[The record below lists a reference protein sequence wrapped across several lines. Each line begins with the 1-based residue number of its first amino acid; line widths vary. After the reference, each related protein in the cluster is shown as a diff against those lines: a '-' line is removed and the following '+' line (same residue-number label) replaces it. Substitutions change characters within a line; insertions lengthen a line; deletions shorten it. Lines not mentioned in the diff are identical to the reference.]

1 MSQAPMISQGQDPI
15 WTPISIA
22 KFSHNTCPYG
32 TRTFT
37 WTHIGER
44 SDLDLVFRSAR
55 VIDGL
60 GNYAER
66 LVMQVSAGAE
76 QLEYQDL
83 GELVKFAK
91 EYDSSSGAEHP
102 VQIVIKSPF
111 LAMRYPKTT
120 NTVRRIQVKFRN
132 EADFSRALGFLRDLG
147 LPILDNV
154 QPAPKFRPTPSPAP
168 SAASSSTLSAGS
180 FQMSYTPAP
189 VAQLFTP
196 SFGRSLDTPALSP
209 AKSEFKIPTRPE
221 SSNSEVQ
228 RSFSALAFQT
238 SAATPPLSATSSS
251 LALDLSHC
259 RSQAE
264 KGTRQLP
271 HSVLHTS
278 GPDAANSYFRSS
290 SILNSS
296 AKSQLGSISE
306 DAEHNHRTLSESPF
320 FSHRCH
326 PAISERALFSVANS
340 DDVFNQ
346 ASDPKV
352 NPIKPFSTP
361 NDLSQI
367 HSFTVPPPRELPFP
381 KPQEKV
387 RSASTS
393 GLPPLSKPSLAET
406 SLTTTAGNEDVAEQ
420 QSTPTRKPAKKR
432 VAQRKPSA
440 VKKVQAIAP
449 KEIPQVAAPATSIIT
464 NEATNL
470 QAPPA
475 QVDEPSPLAA
485 KSAAGSRPSSATSG
499 LQSKATT
506 ARKRVT
512 TPARPSSASKRSK
525 MVDQSTQTQ
534 TLSGRDHTVLQR
546 SISANSVPELD
557 NSPTPESPPENYLNS
572 LDSFVAKY
580 KARPKPEEIWQAPEY
595 AGTDEDRRRVLL
607 NDFICDNLENAD
619 FLQLCQD
626 TEKAWRRIGLGM

>member
-1 MSQAPMISQGQDPI
+1 MSQAHIVSQGQDPI

-37 WTHIGER
+37 WTHVGER

-55 VIDGL
+55 LIDGL
-60 GNYAER
+60 GNFAER
-66 LVMQVSAGAE
+66 LMMQVTVGAE

-83 GELVKFAK
+83 GELVKFVK

-111 LAMRYPKTT
+111 LAMRYPKTA

-147 LPILDNV
+147 LPVLDNV

-168 SAASSSTLSAGS
+168 SATSSSTLSAGT
-180 FQMSYTPAP
+180 FQTSYIPAP
-189 VAQLFTP
+189 AAQLFTP
-196 SFGRSLDTPALSP
+196 SFGRSLDTPAFSST
-209 AKSEFKIPTRPE
+209 KSEFKIPTRPQ

-228 RSFSALAFQT
+228 KSFNALAFQN
-238 SAATPPLSATSSS
+238 SSATPPLSSASSS

-259 RSQAE
+259 PSQAGKE
-264 KGTRQLP
+264 TRHLSHP
-271 HSVLHTS
+271 VLHVS
-278 GPDAANSYFRSS
+278 GSDPANSYFTSSLFNSS
-290 SILNSS
+290 S
-296 AKSQLGSISE
+296 KSQLGSISE
-306 DAEHNHRTLSESPF
+306 NAEHNHRILSESPF
-320 FSHRCH
+320 FSYRHH
-326 PAISERALFSVANS
+326 PDISERELFSVANL

-346 ASDPKV
+346 ASNPKANLV
-352 NPIKPFSTP
+352 RPLSTP
-361 NDLSQI
+361 NDSSQI
-367 HSFTVPPPRELPFP
+367 HSFSVPPPRELPFP
-381 KPQEKV
+381 STQGKV

-406 SLTTTAGNEDVAEQ
+406 SLTTIAGNEDTTEK

-432 VAQRKPSA
+432 VAQRKPST

-449 KEIPQVAAPATSIIT
+449 KEIPQVTAPATSIIT

-470 QAPPA
+470 QAPPT
-475 QVDEPSPLAA
+475 QIDEPSPLAA
-485 KSAAGSRPSSATSG
+485 RSATGSRPPSETSG
-499 LQSKATT
+499 LHSKATT

-512 TPARPSSASKRSK
+512 PPARPSSASKRSK

-534 TLSGRDHTVLQR
+534 TLSGRDHTILQR
-546 SISANSVPELD
+546 SISPNSILEHENAPI
-557 NSPTPESPPENYLNS
+557 PESPPEDYLSS
-572 LDSFVAKY
+572 LDSFVSKY

-595 AGTDEDRRRVLL
+595 ATADEAKRRVLL